1 MISKS
6 MAALVMGSLVFS
18 ASTACAQIVNTT
30 EGHVSGSTVG
40 GSSSWLGIPY
50 ASPPIGDLRWR
61 PPQAPQAWWGVRP
74 AHQFSPACM
83 QSGVSMPGE
92 PMPTIDEDCL
102 YLNLWGPRDGR
113 RNLPVMVWIHGGG
126 YTNGSSALP
135 LYWGDSLAR
144 RGVIVVTL
152 NYRLGALGFLA
163 HPELT
168 AEAGT
173 SGNYALMDQIAALKW
188 VRSNI
193 SAFGGDPGN
202 VTVFGQS
209 AGAMAIS
216 MLMASPQAEGLFHR
230 AIAQSGGAFEPVE
243 LAPGYLL
250 VNAEQDGVAFAEAV
264 GAASLAELRA
274 LPAERLLQSA
284 GAISHPVIEPALMP
298 RSPYEAYVSG
308 AFMDIPLIVGANAEE
323 ATSLIDVSA
332 VTAEN
337 FAADIRRSWGTLP
350 PPLIEAYAFTDDVEA
365 REARLMF
372 DRDLRFGW
380 NMWAWARLHAQ
391 HGSNPVFYYRF
402 SHQPP
407 FPAASAREGWGAA
420 HFAELWYMFDHLNQ
434 EDWTWTE
441 SDRRL
446 ADTMASYWVNFAS
459 RGDPNDPDLPR
470 WPAFETAT
478 GGDMLELKS
487 EPSVISAPAD
497 PQLPVF
503 DAIYDAVRGHPFSS
517 PPRTRAE

>member
-6 MAALVMGSLVFS
+6 IAALVMCSLVFS
-18 ASTACAQIVNTT
+18 ASLASAQTVRTT
-30 EGHVSGSTVG
+30 EGRVG
-40 GSSSWLGIPY
+40 GSRAGDVSAWLGVPY
-50 ASPPIGDLRWR
+50 ASPPVGDLRWR
-61 PPQAPQAWWGVRP
+61 PPQAPQAWSGVRP
-74 AHQFSPACM
+74 AHHFAPACM

-92 PMPTIDEDCL
+92 PAPAIDEDCL
-102 YLNLWGPRDGR
+102 YLNVWAPRDGR
-113 RNLPVMVWIHGGG
+113 RDLPVMVWIHGGG
-126 YTNGSSALP
+126 YTNGSPALP

-173 SGNYALMDQIAALKW
+173 SGNYGLMDQIAALEW

-193 SAFGGDPGN
+193 SAFGGDPGDI
-202 VTVFGQS
+202 TIFGQS

-250 VNAEQDGVAFAEAV
+250 VNAEQDGLAFAEAL

-274 LPAERLLQSA
+274 LPADQLLQSA
-284 GAISHPVIEPALMP
+284 GAISHPVIEPAVLP

-308 AFMDIPLIVGANAEE
+308 AFMDIPLIIGSNADE

-332 VTAEN
+332 VTAGN
-337 FAADIRRSWGTLP
+337 FAADVQRAWGAIP
-350 PPLIEAYAFTDDVEA
+350 PPLVEAYAFADDAEA
-365 REARLMF
+365 RQARLMF

-380 NMWAWARLHAQ
+380 NMWAWARLHAR
-391 HGSNPVFYYRF
+391 HGAHPVYYYRF

-407 FPAASAREGWGAA
+407 FPAGSVREGWAAA
-420 HFAELWYMFDHLNQ
+420 HFAELWYMFDHLDQ
-434 EDWTWTE
+434 EDWDWTE

-446 ADTMASYWVNFAS
+446 ADRMSSYWVNFAS
-459 RGDPNDPDLPR
+459 HGDPNDPALPP
-470 WPAFETAT
+470 WPAFDPAT
-478 GGDMLELKS
+478 GGHVLELKS
-487 EPSVISAPAD
+487 EPGLITAPAD
-497 PQLPVF
+497 PQLRVF
-503 DAIYDAVRGHPFSS
+503 DAVYDAVRGRPFGAG
-517 PPRTRAE
+517 PG